1 MKKTAAI
8 LATLTALLLAMP
20 AFPSHS
26 ATIEFSSTAGMQST
40 CAGLRPRTAA
50 ALRTDDEKVAYVIC
64 SGIDLLTDTGR
75 WARGMSKRME
85 GANALER
92 DRGFVQSMRIKLEE
106 ILGRLTAARQILT
119 TVRASKPLFVIQP
132 GEWELDLD
140 GDGTITPFEKHFFW
154 VAKRGDNQIAAFSGI
169 NSPTEYYQRQFI
181 KPVIKLDQSDV
192 YWATAYLNFAEAALN
207 LLLSYNIDLAG
218 KVDVVLNDEKRIAF
232 RAYPRLLEG
241 IATSRRLRES
251 LLKETDNDREWIP
264 NPRQTQT
271 TFPLV
276 LDAQSFATWGQLLEH
291 MDALFCGKTLLGGAP
306 AASGPGE
313 AQPWRSRDL
322 TMGLCAP
329 GEGINVRDLFLR
341 PLRRPLDATE
351 RAARCVKPTAGV
363 PFTGLGKLIE
373 DSLRRNA
380 GRTPDN
386 PTGEWMVLRHLYW
399 VN

>member
-1 MKKTAAI
+1 MQQLFLIAVPLVA
-8 LATLTALLLAMP
+8 LSMFATSAQA
-20 AFPSHS
+20 
-26 ATIEFSSTAGMQST
+26 ATIDFSSTPAMQAT
-40 CAGLRPRTAA
+40 CGELRPRPAA
-50 ALRTDDEKVAYVIC
+50 TLRTDDEKVAYVIC
-64 SGIDLLTDTGR
+64 SGIDLLTDTAR

-85 GANALER
+85 SSNPQER
-92 DRGFVQSMRIKLEE
+92 DRGFVQGIRIKLEE
-106 ILGRLTAARQILT
+106 ILVKLTAARQILT
-119 TVRASKPLFVIQP
+119 TVRATKPLFVIQP
-132 GEWELDLD
+132 GEWEIDID

-169 NSPTEYYQRQFI
+169 NSPNEYYERQFI

-192 YWATAYLNFAEAALN
+192 YWAAAYLNFAEAALN
-207 LLLSYNIDLAG
+207 LVLSYNVDLAG
-218 KVDVVLNDEKRIAF
+218 KDVVVLNDEKRVAM

-264 NPRQTQT
+264 NPKQTQT
-271 TFPLV
+271 SFPLV

-291 MDALFCGKTLLGGAP
+291 MDALFRGRTLLGGAP
-306 AASGPGE
+306 AASRPGE
-313 AQPWRSRDL
+313 AQAWRSRDL

-341 PLRRPLDATE
+341 PLRRPLDAGE
-351 RAARCVKPTAGV
+351 RAARCVKPTAAV